1 MLELNIHYVDP
12 EEDYKYIEQAY
23 NLAKEENIGITR
35 DREVVNVVLDNNDN
49 VIATTFDAWDFE
61 TFEFDVVVSKK
72 EQGKKIGTQLTDLA
86 IERFEDYKL
95 MNEDAIIKLFVVN
108 DNMKKI
114 LEKRQSLDPAGEP
127 RNNFVSVWNA
137 CRFWNELV
145 TSNLVEFCTVT
156 VFRTSGSNL

>member
-114 LEKRQSLDPAGEP
+114 LEKR
-127 RNNFVSVWNA
+127 NF
-137 CRFWNELV
+137 EV
-145 TSNLVEFCTVT
+145 TQKMQDSYIM
-156 VFRTSGSNL
+156 SPK

>member
-114 LEKRQSLDPAGEP
+114 LEKRNLEVTQKMQDSYIMSPKNEIIDYLNNREQKVDPKKK
-127 RNNFVSVWNA
+127 NK
-137 CRFWNELV
+137 L
-145 TSNLVEFCTVT
+145 T
-156 VFRTSGSNL
+156 

>member
-1 MLELNIHYVDP
+1 MSELNIHYVDP

-35 DREVVNVVLDNNDN
+35 DREVVNVVLDDNDN

-72 EQGKKIGTQLTDLA
+72 EQGKKIGTQLTELA
-86 IERFEDYKL
+86 IERFEDYKQ
-95 MNEDAIIKLFVVN
+95 MNENAIIKLFVVN

-114 LEKRQSLDPAGEP
+114 LEKRNFEVTQKMQDSYIMSPKNEIIDYL
-127 RNNFVSVWNA
+127 NNRDQKV
-137 CRFWNELV
+137 V
-145 TSNLVEFCTVT
+145 TKKKNKLT
-156 VFRTSGSNL
+156 

>member
-95 MNEDAIIKLFVVN
+95 MNENAIIKLFVVN

-114 LEKRQSLDPAGEP
+114 LEKRNFEVTQKMQDSYIMSPKNEIIDYLNNREQKVDPKKK
-127 RNNFVSVWNA
+127 NK
-137 CRFWNELV
+137 L
-145 TSNLVEFCTVT
+145 T
-156 VFRTSGSNL
+156 

>member
-114 LEKRQSLDPAGEP
+114 LEKRNFEVTQKMQDNYIMSPKNEIIDYLNNREQKVDPKKK
-127 RNNFVSVWNA
+127 NK
-137 CRFWNELV
+137 L
-145 TSNLVEFCTVT
+145 T
-156 VFRTSGSNL
+156 

>member
-114 LEKRQSLDPAGEP
+114 LEKR
-127 RNNFVSVWNA
+127 NFEVTQKMQDSYIMSPK
-137 CRFWNELV
+137 NEIIE
-145 TSNLVEFCTVT
+145 SKK
-156 VFRTSGSNL
+156 

>member
-114 LEKRQSLDPAGEP
+114 LEKRNFEVTQKMQDSYIMSPKNEIIDYLNNREQKVDPKKK
-127 RNNFVSVWNA
+127 NK
-137 CRFWNELV
+137 L
-145 TSNLVEFCTVT
+145 T
-156 VFRTSGSNL
+156 

>member
-114 LEKRQSLDPAGEP
+114 LEKRNFEVTQKMLDSYIMSPKNEIIDYL
-127 RNNFVSVWNA
+127 NNREQKVDPKKKNK
-137 CRFWNELV
+137 L
-145 TSNLVEFCTVT
+145 T
-156 VFRTSGSNL
+156 

>member
-35 DREVVNVVLDNNDN
+35 DREVVNVVLDDNDN

-72 EQGKKIGTQLTDLA
+72 EQGKKIGTQLTELA
-86 IERFEDYKL
+86 IERFEDYKQ
-95 MNEDAIIKLFVVN
+95 MNENAIIKLFVVN

-114 LEKRQSLDPAGEP
+114 LEKRNFEVTQKMQDSYIMSPKNEIIDYL
-127 RNNFVSVWNA
+127 NNRDQKV
-137 CRFWNELV
+137 V
-145 TSNLVEFCTVT
+145 TKKKNKLT
-156 VFRTSGSNL
+156 